1 MVDDLRTF
9 GCRKVQIGNDVK
21 NVEHKHV
28 EMLDGATSKMYSEG
42 TVQWYDVSLGFL
54 SYYWGAFVCR
64 DGLVRKGKFARY
76 ILIYDIGFITLWSV
90 VESNSGGKQ
99 LVSGWKIFRRYG
111 FVVDEVVSSIFYH
124 LHLIRRLKLTNQTSM
139 AETISSMSQRL
150 SFFPKQEDANPL

>member
-1 MVDDLRTF
+1 
-9 GCRKVQIGNDVK
+9 
-21 NVEHKHV
+21 
-28 EMLDGATSKMYSEG
+28 
-42 TVQWYDVSLGFL
+42 
-54 SYYWGAFVCR
+54 
-64 DGLVRKGKFARY
+64 
-76 ILIYDIGFITLWSV
+76 

-111 FVVDEVVSSIFYH
+111 FVVGEVVSSIFYH